1 MLIFDLLARSVLTYH
16 RQIRVQGLRKAV
28 RWVIMGC
35 PDLNAASLRL
45 KSNSSVNHQSLCS
58 TNAKVRMEEDH
69 PHHPAH
75 KNESVLILTESRSFC
90 G

>member
-1 MLIFDLLARSVLTYH
+1 MLTYH
-16 RQIRVQGLRKAV
+16 RQIGVQGLRKAV

-45 KSNSSVNHQSLCS
+45 QSNSSVNHQSLCS
-58 TNAKVRMEEDH
+58 TDAKIRMEEHH

-75 KNESVLILTESRSFC
+75 KNESVLIPSESESLC
-90 G
+90 S